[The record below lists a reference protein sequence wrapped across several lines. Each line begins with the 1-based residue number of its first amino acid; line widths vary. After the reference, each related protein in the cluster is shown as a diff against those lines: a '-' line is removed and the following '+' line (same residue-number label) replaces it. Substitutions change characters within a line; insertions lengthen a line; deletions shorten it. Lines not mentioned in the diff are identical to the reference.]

1 MSNLWGI
8 VFKKEL
14 KDLFRDRKT
23 VIMSV
28 VLPLVLFPL
37 LFGLIGKGVKSTTE
51 KVTKEVKIA
60 YVGGESSF
68 KKFLSNVPNIKLIET
83 KDYQE
88 EVRKGS
94 VYLAVVVE
102 EDFDKKLAQD
112 KMSDIKIIYDSESTN
127 SQTALDVVEDII
139 NKYKDEIVKRRLEAR
154 GIDVSILNPIDIKN
168 EPIDKEKANQGALIL
183 TMLLPLYLIIYAIT
197 GPMAA
202 AVDLGAGEKERGT
215 LEPLLTTQASRMQL
229 LFGKLL
235 AISVM
240 GIIGTTSSLTGL
252 YIAFKYSMDFM
263 GDVGLNISIGSLIL
277 IGITAIILNMIFAA
291 VELAISIYAR
301 SFKEAQ
307 TYLSPVTIIGM
318 IVAYGTYM
326 MDVKSASTIMF
337 NIPLA
342 NVSLIIKEFIIGIYN
357 PVHIAIT
364 FAWALVY
371 IIAAILFARY
381 MFSKEEVVFRT

>member
-1 MSNLWGI
+1 MNSLWAI

-23 VIMSV
+23 VIMTV
-28 VLPLVLFPL
+28 LLPLVLFPL

-51 KVTKEVKIA
+51 KVAKEVKIA

-68 KKFLSNVPNIKLIET
+68 KDFLSSVPNIKIVET
-83 KDYQE
+83 KNYQD
-88 EVRKGS
+88 EVKKGS
-94 VYLAVVVE
+94 VYLAVIVE
-102 EDFDKKLAQD
+102 EDFDEKLSQE

-127 SQTALDVVEDII
+127 SQTALDVVKDVI
-139 NKYKDEIVKRRLEAR
+139 NTYKDEVVKRRLEKR
-154 GIDVSILNPIDIKN
+154 GIDVSILSPVDVKN
-168 EPIDKEKANQGALIL
+168 EPVSREKAGGGALML

-229 LFGKLL
+229 LFGKLF
-235 AISVM
+235 AITVM
-240 GIIGTTSSLTGL
+240 GIIGTISSLTGL

-277 IGITAIILNMIFAA
+277 IGFTAIILNMIFAA
-291 VELAISIYAR
+291 VELAVSIYAR

-307 TYLSPVTIIGM
+307 TYLSPITIIGM

-326 MDVKSASTIMF
+326 MDVKSASTMMF

-342 NVSLIIKEFIIGIYN
+342 NISLIIKEFIIGVYN
-357 PVHIAIT
+357 PMHIAIT
-364 FAWALVY
+364 FVWAIVY

-381 MFSKEEVVFRT
+381 MFSREEVVFRT

>member
-1 MSNLWGI
+1 MNSLWGI

-28 VLPLVLFPL
+28 LLPLVLFPL

-51 KVTKEVKIA
+51 KVAKEVKIA
-60 YVGGESSF
+60 YIGEESSF
-68 KKFLSNVPNIKLIET
+68 KNFLSSVPNIKIVET

-88 EVRKGS
+88 EVKKGTI
-94 VYLAVVVE
+94 YLAVVVE
-102 EDFDKKLAQD
+102 EDFDEKLSQE

-127 SQTALDVVEDII
+127 SQTALDVVKDVI
-139 NKYKDEIVKRRLEAR
+139 NTYKDEVVKGRLEKR
-154 GIDVSILNPIDIKN
+154 GIDVSILSPVDVKN
-168 EPIDKEKANQGALIL
+168 EPVNREKAGGGALML

-229 LFGKLL
+229 LFGKLF
-235 AISVM
+235 AITVM

-263 GDVGLNISIGSLIL
+263 GDVGLKISIGSLVL
-277 IGITAIILNMIFAA
+277 IGVTAIILNMIFAA
-291 VELAISIYAR
+291 VELAVSIYAR

-326 MDVKSASTIMF
+326 MDVKSASTMMF

-342 NVSLIIKEFIIGIYN
+342 NISLIIKEFIIGVYN
-357 PVHIAIT
+357 PMHIVIT
-364 FAWALVY
+364 FVWAIVY

-381 MFSKEEVVFRT
+381 MFSREEVVFRT

>member
-1 MSNLWGI
+1 MNSLWGI

-68 KKFLSNVPNIKLIET
+68 KNFLSSVPNIKIIQT
-83 KDYQE
+83 KDYKE
-88 EVRKGS
+88 EVKKGS

-168 EPIDKEKANQGALIL
+168 EPINKEKANQGALIL